1 MKNDLIN
8 NTRTLKNVIR
18 NIIIL
23 RIIKMNILKIEDVMD
38 ITKLGRSTI
47 YAWINKKEFPSQIK
61 LGRRAS
67 GWVEDDVLKWIQDK
81 KDKTLH

>member
-1 MKNDLIN
+1 
-8 NTRTLKNVIR
+8 
-18 NIIIL
+18 
-23 RIIKMNILKIEDVMD
+23 MNILKIEDVMD

-67 GWVEDDVLKWIQDK
+67 GWVEDDVLKLVQDK